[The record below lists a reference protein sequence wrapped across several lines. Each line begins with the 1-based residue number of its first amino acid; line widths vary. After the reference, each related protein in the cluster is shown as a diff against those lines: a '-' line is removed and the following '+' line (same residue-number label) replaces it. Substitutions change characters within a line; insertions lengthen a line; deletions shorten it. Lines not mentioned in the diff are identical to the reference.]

1 MPPKTTLLM
10 NKQERDKLFN
20 KIECLEI
27 DLKTSQDNIKYYAEQ
42 LGKTRSEII
51 DIFNLVGAETSVG
64 KDETS
69 EEAWERVIEDIKGR
83 LE

>member
-1 MPPKTTLLM
+1 M
-10 NKQERDKLFN
+10 NKQERDRLLHR
-20 KIECLEI
+20 IECLQI
-27 DLKTSQDNIKYYAEQ
+27 DLKTSQDNMKYYAEQ

-64 KDETS
+64 ENEAS